1 MEQQINIDTSDAQ
14 TNLLSSSSTTTTTA
28 AATSSSSSD
37 SHESRGANKRSHQD
51 RQDIESG
58 NNQNNRKKKKGNSER
73 HPTYRGV
80 RMRSWGKWVSEI
92 REPRKKS
99 RIWLGTYPTAEM
111 AARAHDVAALA
122 IKGRSA
128 YLNLPELA
136 HQLPRPVTT
145 SPKDIQAAA
154 AKAAAAAPGRSSE
167 NETEAEPSP
176 HNTSASSDNSQESPS
191 VDCDDALFD
200 LPDLFVDGCDRGDG
214 LCYYSPSWQLCGA
227 DYGLRSEE
235 PFLLEY

>member
-1 MEQQINIDTSDAQ
+1 MPKQ
-14 TNLLSSSSTTTTTA
+14 
-28 AATSSSSSD
+28 TSSPPPPPPPP
-37 SHESRGANKRSHQD
+37 RPPQ
-51 RQDIESG
+51 
-58 NNQNNRKKKKGNSER
+58 
-73 HPTYRGV
+73 HPPLLRIPMKAG
-80 RMRSWGKWVSEI
+80 EQI
-92 REPRKKS
+92 REAI
-99 RIWLGTYPTAEM
+99 RIVKTLRVAITRITGRRR
-111 AARAHDVAALA
+111 RA
-122 IKGRSA
+122 I
-128 YLNLPELA
+128 
-136 HQLPRPVTT
+136 LPRPVTT